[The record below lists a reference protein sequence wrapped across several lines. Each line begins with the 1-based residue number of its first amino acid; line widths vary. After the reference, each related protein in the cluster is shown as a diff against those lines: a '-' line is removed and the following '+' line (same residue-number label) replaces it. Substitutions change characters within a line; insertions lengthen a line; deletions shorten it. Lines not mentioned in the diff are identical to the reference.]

1 MRENPFKN
9 DEDEFILQHAFCF
22 LGNHQ
27 SPVDI
32 DPDTAEIDDTL
43 EKHPLVAKYIPENVN
58 TITNTG
64 TTIKIDYDCRD
75 SSKCLGKTFS

>member
-1 MRENPFKN
+1 M
-9 DEDEFILQHAFCF
+9 FIFSSI
-22 LGNHQ
+22 GNHQ

-32 DPDTAEIDDTL
+32 DADTAEIDDTL

-64 TTIKIDYDCRD
+64 TTIKVDYDCRD
-75 SSKCLGKTFS
+75 SSEHFKKKEQSTNKRSIFI